1 MPVITRT
8 HFDETGTPVTEA
20 LPETSLADATTAT
33 LQHAEQTYRHAKII
47 HMFPE
52 RVGIRGFN
60 DPDHPQFGQGY
71 YLNLID

>member
-1 MPVITRT
+1 
-8 HFDETGTPVTEA
+8 
-20 LPETSLADATTAT
+20 
-33 LQHAEQTYRHAKII
+33 
-47 HMFPE
+47 MFPE